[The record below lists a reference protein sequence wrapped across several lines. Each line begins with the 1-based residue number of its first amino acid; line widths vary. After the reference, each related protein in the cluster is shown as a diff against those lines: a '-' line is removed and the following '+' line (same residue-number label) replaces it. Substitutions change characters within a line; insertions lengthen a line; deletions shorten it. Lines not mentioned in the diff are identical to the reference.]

1 MMRVYTYIMSP
12 KPCLCT
18 SLREAALALTELYDR
33 ALEPSGL
40 KITMFR
46 LLRRLKNAGPST
58 ISEFAA
64 VVNLDRST
72 LGRNLKVLER
82 DGLVTLTCGKDE
94 RSKVIHLT
102 KKAEEGIETATP
114 YWEKTQQQIRDIV
127 DEETEIRLNQLT
139 EFNKVSK
146 DQSK

>member
-82 DGLVTLTCGKDE
+82 DGLVTLACGKDE

-102 KKAEEGIETATP
+102 KKAEEAIETATP

>member
-1 MMRVYTYIMSP
+1 MTQN
-12 KPCLCT
+12 PCLCT

-33 ALEPSGL
+33 AIEPSGL

-64 VVNLDRST
+64 IVNLDRST

-82 DGLVTLTCGKDE
+82 DGLVTLNCGKDE

-102 KKAEEGIETATP
+102 KKAEKAIETATP
-114 YWEKTQQQIRDIV
+114 YWETTQKQIREIL
-127 DEETEIRLNQLT
+127 DEETEQRLNQLS
-139 EFNKVSK
+139 EFNKLSK